1 MYVCMYV
8 EMKKFNQSVIAR
20 PSPAKSTP
28 AQRTLLKLAKGGGG
42 SIFFVGFDHFLKTVD
57 RSL

>member
-42 SIFFVGFDHFLKTVD
+42 NIFLVGFDHFLKTVD